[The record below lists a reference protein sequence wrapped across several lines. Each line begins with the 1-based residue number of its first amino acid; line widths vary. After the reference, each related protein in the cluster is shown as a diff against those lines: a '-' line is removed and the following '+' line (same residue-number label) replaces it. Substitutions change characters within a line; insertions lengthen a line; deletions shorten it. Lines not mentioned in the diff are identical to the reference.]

1 MAFKMKGSAF
11 KLNNVA
17 TKSALEMKSPM
28 KQPYVENVPE
38 GSGMVNLDG
47 TNYHKG
53 EGLTIIPWSEE
64 AEATHKANERRLFS
78 LPPGTMT
85 ADEINAELAKTR
97 HLVNPNP
104 EEVIEEP
111 TVYPKNPK
119 EPKGRKRR
127 RGKTK
132 KVKRPKSKR
141 TKNLVTGGW
150 NVTSGRTGRTRHKW

>member
-1 MAFKMKGSAF
+1 MAFKMKGSPI
-11 KLNNVA
+11 KLGKIQG
-17 TKSALEMKSPM
+17 TSSHTSAL
-28 KQPYVENVPE
+28 KQTYVENVPE

-47 TNYHKG
+47 TDYHKG

-64 AEATHKANERRLFS
+64 AEAAHKANERRLFS

-85 ADEINAELAKTR
+85 ADEMNAELAKTR

-119 EPKGRKRR
+119 EPRGKKQKR
-127 RGKTK
+127 RGKMK
-132 KVKRPKSKR
+132 KVRRPKSKK